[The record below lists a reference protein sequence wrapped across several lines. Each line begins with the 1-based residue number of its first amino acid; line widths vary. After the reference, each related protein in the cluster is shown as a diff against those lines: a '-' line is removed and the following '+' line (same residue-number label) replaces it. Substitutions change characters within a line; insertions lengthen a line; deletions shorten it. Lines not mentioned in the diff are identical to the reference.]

1 MKKFQIA
8 NNSIIINKYKTNNM
22 KQTSLNP
29 SPLVL
34 AELTVSPSTIMMMT
48 NQSTITPLHTQIELE
63 MKPQRPNILLP
74 KLEQTGRPSCLTTPD
89 DTFCEN
95 VDNYPK

>member
-1 MKKFQIA
+1 M
-8 NNSIIINKYKTNNM
+8 N
-22 KQTSLNP
+22 
-29 SPLVL
+29 
-34 AELTVSPSTIMMMT
+34 
-48 NQSTITPLHTQIELE
+48 NQSTTTTTTTTTTTPIPIELNFQL
-63 MKPQRPNILLP
+63 KPQRPNILLP